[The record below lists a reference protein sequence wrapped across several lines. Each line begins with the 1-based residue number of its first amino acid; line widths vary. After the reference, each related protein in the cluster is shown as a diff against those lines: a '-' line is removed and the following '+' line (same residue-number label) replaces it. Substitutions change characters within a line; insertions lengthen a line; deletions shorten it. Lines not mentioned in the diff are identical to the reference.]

1 MENAQRKISRAIEIN
16 NIEISIATLEAHR
29 HTLGDLVVDTAH
41 ELLRER
47 LSMLLQPD
55 QAADERKRV
64 TVLFA
69 DVSGYTALSENLD
82 PEEVV
87 EIMNG
92 LFDAVTQEIHK
103 YNGTV
108 DKYSGDAVMALFG
121 APTALENHE
130 EMAVRAALGMQQAI
144 RQFSRQLEKER
155 GFALRMRIGLNT
167 GEVLAGLVGGL
178 RVQNYTVMGDTVN
191 LASRL
196 EHACPV
202 GRVMISAET
211 ARPLLNIFDFEP
223 PQQIT
228 VKGKS
233 APVTTY
239 LVVGEK
245 AERGRVRGIE
255 GLFAPMVG
263 REEEF
268 TRLKTLFEQSLTK
281 QQWLAT
287 AVIGEAGLG
296 KSRLQREFTAWI
308 THSHSNTQILSG
320 RCYAH
325 TRTSPYAFLAE
336 MMRGLFHITPNTP
349 ADQILP
355 QLKLIL
361 NQISPELPDHELR
374 YQIGS
379 VASVLGVSISDDP
392 LQNLDPEQRRD
403 RTFLS
408 LERILLAVSR
418 QQPTLI
424 MVDDLHWADSLS
436 LAFLERLIQ
445 LTARRLFD
453 TPVMLL
459 VLGRPPEEPTLDYGR
474 LLQQFKIPPLHTIHL
489 HTLDTTQSNY
499 LINALLSQDIPEALR
514 ELILDHAQGNP
525 LYVEEVLRSLIE
537 DGTLKRDSKTNQ
549 WQVTR
554 DIVDVKIPPSVQ
566 GIIAARLDRLPHT
579 DKQIAQYAAIIGR
592 VFWQE
597 LLKKIA
603 AMPEVEPSLL
613 LLEIRHLT
621 ERLGQSQIADDWE
634 WFFHHTLIQEVA
646 YASVPK
652 AIRRTIHQ
660 KVAAAL
666 EEELSDKTTFL
677 LPLIANHYEIGEMP
691 EKAIDF
697 LARSGEQAAAQ
708 FANEDAIS
716 YYTRALNLLE
726 ASAQNAPLSQEQL
739 EMKFRLLNGRVG
751 IYHISA
757 QREKQNEDLQKMWA
771 TAQTLNLQQLKAVT
785 LLSFADYYEATNNY
799 QQAVEYAQKAY
810 AQTRD
815 STTKVKALTTQA
827 FAHIRMG
834 NFEDAQNFVSQAHAL
849 AKEHQ
854 LVSGIATSL
863 LYQGMIHY
871 FLGDFNLAKQV
882 YEQALHHFRLLK
894 DLQRQVACLNN
905 LVAIYHGLGDIVQAK
920 IYCEEALS
928 IAQTIGKRSN
938 EATILTNLGAILH
951 ALGDLQGAYN
961 YHQQAFSLSQ
971 SINDRLGESLASTNV
986 ALTLNDLGNY
996 ERGLQYAELAVT
1008 LDQEIG
1014 DKHGQGYSLTAKAL
1028 LLEGLQML
1036 EEAESIHKKALK
1048 LRRDIGQD
1056 APAVDN
1062 LAGLARLYL
1071 QQDKLD
1077 QALNLAAEVSE
1088 WMEKNGTEGIEFPLR
1103 AYDVCVEVYTAVG
1116 DNEKASWLLT
1126 TAYNFLIEKSQQISD
1141 IDLRHQFLNAVPVH
1155 HLLIEKYKH
1164 HLKSRDVSSTDP
1176 INQ

>member
-1 MENAQRKISRAIEIN
+1 MENRQRKISRDVEIN
-16 NIEISIATLEAHR
+16 NIEITITTLEAQR
-29 HTLGDLVVDTAH
+29 HTLGDLVVDTAQ

-55 QAADERKRV
+55 QTSDERKRV

-144 RQFSRQLEKER
+144 RQFSQQLEKER
-155 GFALRMRIGLNT
+155 GFSLRMRIGLNT

-178 RVQNYTVMGDTVN
+178 SAQSYTVMGDTVN

-245 AERGRVRGIE
+245 AEHGRVRGID

-268 TRLKTLFEQSLTK
+268 TQLKTLFEQLLSK

-287 AVIGEAGLG
+287 AVIGDAGLG
-296 KSRLQREFTAWI
+296 KSRLQREFVAWI
-308 THSHSNTQILSG
+308 THSYSTTRILSG

-349 ADQILP
+349 TEQLLP
-355 QLKLIL
+355 QLKQVL
-361 NQISPELPDHELR
+361 NQISPGLPEHELG

-379 VASVLGVSISDDP
+379 VASVLGVFIPDDP

-436 LAFLERLIQ
+436 LTFLERLLQ
-445 LTARRLFD
+445 LTARELFD

-459 VLGRPPEEPTLDYGR
+459 VLGRPPEEPTLGYGR
-474 LLQQFKIPPLHTIHL
+474 LLQQFEIPPLYTIHL
-489 HTLDTTQSNY
+489 HTLDTTQSNH
-499 LINALLSQDIPEALR
+499 LINALLSPDIPEALR
-514 ELILDHAQGNP
+514 QLILDHAQGNP

-537 DGTLKRDSKTNQ
+537 DGTLKRDDQTNQ
-549 WQVTR
+549 WLVTR
-554 DIVDVKIPPSVQ
+554 NIIDVKIPPSVQ
-566 GIIAARLDRLPHT
+566 GIIAARLDRLPRK
-579 DKQIAQYAAIIGR
+579 DKQVTQYAAIIGR
-592 VFWQE
+592 VFWQQ

-603 AMPEVEPSLL
+603 GTPEVESSLL
-613 LLEIRHLT
+613 LLEVRQLA
-621 ERLGQSQIADDWE
+621 ERLGQSQIAEDWE
-634 WFFHHTLIQEVA
+634 WVFHHTLIQEVA

-652 AIRRTIHQ
+652 AVRRTIHQ
-660 KVAAAL
+660 QVAAVL
-666 EEELSDKTTFL
+666 EEELSEKTTFL
-677 LPLIANHYEIGEMP
+677 LPLIANHYEAGEMP
-691 EKAIDF
+691 EKAINF
-697 LARSGEQAAAQ
+697 LARSGEQAVAQ
-708 FANEDAIS
+708 FANEDAVS
-716 YYTRALNLLE
+716 YFTRALNLLE
-726 ASAQNAPLSQEQL
+726 ARAEKAPLSPEQL
-739 EMKFRLLNGRVG
+739 EMKFRLLNGRVNV
-751 IYHISA
+751 YHIIG
-757 QREKQNEDLQKMWA
+757 QRDKQNEDLQKMWS
-771 TAQTLNLQQLKAVT
+771 TAQTLNLQQHKAIT
-785 LLSFADYYEATNNY
+785 SLLFADYYEATNNY
-799 QQAVEYAQKAY
+799 QQAIEHAQKAY
-810 AQTRD
+810 TQAQD
-815 STTKVKALTTQA
+815 NTTKIKALTTQA

-834 NFEDAQNFVSQAHAL
+834 NFEDAQIYISQAHTL
-849 AKEHQ
+849 AKTHQ
-854 LVSGIATSL
+854 LIPGIAISS

-951 ALGDLQGAYN
+951 ALGDLQDAYN
-961 YHQQAFSLSQ
+961 YHLQAFSLSQ

-986 ALTLNDLGNY
+986 ALVLNDLGEY
-996 ERGLQYAELAVT
+996 EKGLAYAELAAAI
-1008 LDQEIG
+1008 DQEIG

-1028 LLEGLQML
+1028 LLEGLKQL
-1036 EEAESIHKKALK
+1036 DTALATHKKARK

-1056 APAVDN
+1056 APAIDN
-1062 LAGLARLYL
+1062 LAGLTRLYL
-1071 QQDKLD
+1071 QQNKVK
-1077 QALNLAAEVSE
+1077 QALDLANEITE
-1088 WMEKNGTEGIEFPLR
+1088 WLDKNGTEGVEFPLR
-1103 AYDVCVEVYTAVG
+1103 AYHVCIEVYTAVG
-1116 DNEKASWLLT
+1116 DNKKATKLLT
-1126 TAYNFLIEKSQQISD
+1126 TAYNLLINKSQQISD
-1141 IDLRHQFLNAVPVH
+1141 EDLRHQFLNAIPVH
-1155 HLLIEKYKH
+1155 RMLVEKYQK
-1164 HLKSRDVSSTDP
+1164 
-1176 INQ
+1176 QCE